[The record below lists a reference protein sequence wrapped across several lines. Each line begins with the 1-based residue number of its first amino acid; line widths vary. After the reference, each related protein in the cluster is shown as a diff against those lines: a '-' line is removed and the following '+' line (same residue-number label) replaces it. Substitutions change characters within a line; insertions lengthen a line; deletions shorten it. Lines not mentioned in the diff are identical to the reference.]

1 MNVLITGGSGI
12 IGTTMAE
19 KLLAAGDS
27 VTLLDRAP
35 ATERLAPLVE
45 RHGDRLQVAV
55 GDVLSFGNLG
65 DAVRQ
70 GRADVIVHLAYSLGA
85 ESNANPQAAT
95 EVNMTGTVNVLEIAR
110 LLEVPRV
117 VMASSIAVYG
127 NDDAYAPDQLPLT
140 EHMPLHIAPQLP
152 IYGGGKVYLEKLGQH
167 YRNAYGLLV
176 VGMRPSIVY
185 GWGRRT
191 GATGWMSSIVEEPVR
206 GRATSVGFGEARVS
220 VVYVEDVAE
229 QFIALVRAA
238 PDVFT
243 DTWFFNTG
251 GDTCRVRDVVE
262 TVRELV
268 PGAQIELTSGGER
281 DLYGLAA
288 SVSDESMERIVG
300 YKRQFT
306 PLPEALRAYI
316 ETVRTREGIGT

>member
-1 MNVLITGGSGI
+1 MSVLITGGTGI
-12 IGTTMAE
+12 IGMTMAE
-19 KLLAAGDS
+19 KLLAAGET
-27 VTLLDRAP
+27 VTLFDRAP
-35 ATERLAPLVE
+35 ATERLAPLAE
-45 RHGDRLQVAV
+45 RYGDRLQLAV

-70 GRADVIVHLAYSLGA
+70 GGAEVIVHLAYSLGA

-95 EVNMTGTVNVLEIAR
+95 EVNITGTVNVLEVAR
-110 LLEVPRV
+110 LLEIPRV

-127 NDDAYAPDQLPLT
+127 NDDAYAPDQLPLH
-140 EHMPLHIAPQLP
+140 EHVPMHVAPQLP

-167 YRNAYGLLV
+167 YREAYGMLV
-176 VGMRPSIVY
+176 IGMRPSIVY

-206 GRATSVGFGEARVS
+206 GRATSVGFGAARVS

-251 GDTCRVRDVVE
+251 GDTCRVRDVAE
-262 TVRELV
+262 TVQELV
-268 PGAQIELTSGGER
+268 PGARIEVTSAGER

-288 SVSDESMERIVG
+288 SVSDESMERVVG

-306 PLPEALRAYI
+306 PLREGVRAYV
-316 ETVRTREGIGT
+316 ETVRAREGIGS